1 MKKVIV
7 VLMILIAPIA
17 AYSSFNAGVAIG
29 YNATTLTSDWDD
41 INGNLKS
48 GFQFGIFARLGDK
61 FFLQP
66 ELLYAS
72 RGGYQE
78 FQDEATGAVLSR
90 TEGHTGMFQIP
101 VMLGLKLI
109 DGDMLGVNVQAG
121 PVMSIITDKGMTD
134 VGNAFANK
142 SFEDF
147 TWGVQ
152 LGAGI
157 DFMSF
162 ILNIRYEYPLSDI
175 YKVPNDTQNFSA
187 KAHTFLVTLGWKLL

>member
-7 VLMILIAPIA
+7 VLMFLIAPMA

-78 FQDEATGAVLSR
+78 FQDETTGAILSR
-90 TEGHTGMFQIP
+90 TEGHTGMF
-101 VMLGLKLI
+101 
-109 DGDMLGVNVQAG
+109 
-121 PVMSIITDKGMTD
+121 
-134 VGNAFANK
+134 
-142 SFEDF
+142 
-147 TWGVQ
+147 
-152 LGAGI
+152 
-157 DFMSF
+157 
-162 ILNIRYEYPLSDI
+162 RYR
-175 YKVPNDTQNFSA
+175 
-187 KAHTFLVTLGWKLL
+187 